1 MNRRPDGRWE
11 KTKKIGGKIVHF
23 YSMEPTQRK
32 AERDIER
39 QMIEYS
45 TAETEKK
52 TESLKFKAVTEEW
65 ERQKREEVTETTWI
79 KSYSSLTKEITEMFG
94 EYPITDITPEMVL
107 KYFNILK
114 TKKYSMKSVNNRK
127 SILNMI
133 FKLAFVKGLINNN
146 FILNVPTPSGLTK
159 TPRKMPSQAE
169 IDIVKENSTG
179 DDFLFFFLAYTGLR
193 ISEACALTN
202 KDFDFENKLIT
213 VNKKIS
219 WIGNKPKLIHQTK
232 TESGNRQVPLL
243 STLEKAMPKF
253 KGYLFSR
260 DNGKTP
266 LTKRQLA
273 IWVDNYNKRNGTT
286 ITPHQLRHA
295 FASLGVEA
303 NLGVK
308 ELQYIMGHSD
318 IHTTMDIYAEIRDKQ
333 KKEIFKKLDTAKY

>member
-1 MNRRPDGRWE
+1 MNRRHDGRWE
-11 KTKKIGGKIVHF
+11 KTKKINGKIVHF

-39 QMIEYS
+39 QMLEYS
-45 TAETEKK
+45 SAEAEKVEK
-52 TESLKFKAVTEEW
+52 SMKFKALADEW
-65 ERQKREEVTETTWI
+65 ERQKREEVAEATWA
-79 KSYSSLTKEITEMFG
+79 KSYSSLTKEITEIFG
-94 EYPITDITPEMVL
+94 EYSITDITPEMIF

-114 TKKYSMKSVNNRK
+114 IKKYSMKSVNNRK
-127 SILNMI
+127 SILCMI
-133 FKLAFVKGLINNN
+133 FKLAFVKGLISNN
-146 FILNVPTPSGLTK
+146 FILSVPTPSGLVK
-159 TPRKMPSQAE
+159 KPRKMPSQAE
-169 IDIVKENSTG
+169 IDIVKKNSTG

-193 ISEACALTN
+193 ISEACALTD

-219 WIGNKPKLIHQTK
+219 WISNLPKLIHQTK
-232 TESGNRQVPLL
+232 TDAGNRQVPLL
-243 STLEKAMPKF
+243 STLEKTMPKF

-266 LTKRQLA
+266 LTKRQ
-273 IWVDNYNKRNGTT
+273 IDSIIEKYNKRNSTD

-295 FASLGVEA
+295 FATLGVEA
-303 NLGVK
+303 ELSVK

-333 KKEIFKKLDTAKY
+333 KKEIFKKLDAAKY

>member
-11 KTKKIGGKIVHF
+11 KTKKINGKIVHF

-45 TAETEKK
+45 AAETEKK
-52 TESLKFKAVTEEW
+52 TESLKFKAVAEEW
-65 ERQKREEVTETTWI
+65 ERQKREEITEATWI
-79 KSYSSLTKEITEMFG
+79 KAYSSLKEEITQMFG

-107 KYFNILK
+107 KYFNLLK

-133 FKLAFVKGLINNN
+133 FKLAFVKGLVNNN
-146 FILNVPTPSGLTK
+146 FILSVPIPSGLTK

-169 IDIVKENSTG
+169 IDIVKKNSTG

-193 ISEACALTN
+193 ISEACALTD

-219 WIGNKPKLIHQTK
+219 WIGSKSELIHQTK
-232 TESGNRQVPLL
+232 TEAGNREVPLL

-260 DNGKTP
+260 DKGKTP
-266 LTKRQLA
+266 LTRRQLVVW
-273 IWVDNYNKRNGTT
+273 IENYNKRNGTA

-333 KKEIFKKLDTAKY
+333 KKEILKKLDAAKY